1 LFVWD
6 DNGKIGMEF
15 HYGVNQLEKEMATA
29 SVSEE

>member
-6 DNGKIGMEF
+6 ENDKIGMEF
-15 HYGVNQLEKEMATA
+15 HYGVDQLENEISAA